1 MDSSVSVA
9 RLLRPEYIVVGL
21 KAKSYE
27 AAVARLLDR
36 LDAAGVIS
44 DRKAIDELVR
54 AEVES
59 GDLPTLGTQTLLAHY
74 RSDAANELAVA
85 IGTSPAPFSFAPEKT
100 PGARFVVLIVSPR
113 SAARYYLKTL
123 AGLSR
128 LLRRSDVA
136 EALATAGSAES
147 FLALARAQ
155 DLLIRPELTVQDLMS
170 RHVHAV
176 SPEAL
181 LSEVLHLMVRHRR
194 RGIPVVGDSGEV
206 LGLVTDME
214 VLQRFL
220 PQILGQENSTDQPP
234 LNDVEVRDV
243 MQRSVM
249 CLSEDQLISDVL
261 GGVLAEG
268 GAQFPVVGEGKLVG
282 MLSRGDLIE
291 KLLEHAT
298 YKQQ

>member
-1 MDSSVSVA
+1 MDSSVSIS
-9 RLLRPEYIVVGL
+9 RLLRSDRIVVGL

-27 AAVARLLDR
+27 EAVARLLDR

-44 DRKAIDELVR
+44 DRRAIDELVQ
-54 AEVES
+54 AEVER

-74 RSDAANELAVA
+74 RSDLANELAIA
-85 IGTSPAPFSFAPEKT
+85 IGTSAAPFSFAPEKT
-100 PGARFVVLIVSPR
+100 PEARFLVLVVSPR

-128 LLRRSDVA
+128 LLRRPDVA
-136 EALATAGSAES
+136 EALAAAGSAEE
-147 FLALARAQ
+147 FLAVTRAQ

-170 RHVHAV
+170 REVHSV

-206 LGLVTDME
+206 LGMVTDME

-220 PQILGQENSTDQPP
+220 PQILGQGNATDETP

-282 MLSRGDLIE
+282 MLSRSDLVE

>member
-1 MDSSVSVA
+1 MDSSVSIS
-9 RLLRPEYIVVGL
+9 RLLQPDRIIIGL
-21 KAKSYE
+21 KAKNYE
-27 AAVARLLDR
+27 QAVGQLLDR
-36 LDAAGVIS
+36 LDAAGMIGDRRVIT
-44 DRKAIDELVR
+44 ELVK
-54 AEVES
+54 AEVQA
-59 GDLPTLGTQTLLAHY
+59 GDVPTLGTQALLAHY

-85 IGTSPAPFSFAPEKT
+85 IGTFAKPFSVAPEK
-100 PGARFVVLIVSPR
+100 PSEARFLILIVSPR

-128 LLRRSDVA
+128 LFRRPEMA
-136 EALATAGSAES
+136 EALIAAQSPDE
-147 FLALARAQ
+147 FLSVITAQ

-170 RHVHAV
+170 REVRTV

-206 LGLVTDME
+206 LGMVTDLD

-220 PQILGQENSTDQPP
+220 PQVLGQETAIEQAP
-234 LNDVEVRDV
+234 LHDVEVREV

-282 MLSRGDLIE
+282 LLSRTDLID
-291 KLLEHAT
+291 KLLEHAN
-298 YKQQ
+298 YKLP

>member
-1 MDSSVSVA
+1 MDSSVSIS
-9 RLLRPEYIVVGL
+9 RLLSPDRIVVGL

-36 LDAAGVIS
+36 LDAAGAIS
-44 DRKAIDELVR
+44 DRRAIDELVQ
-54 AEVES
+54 AEVEG
-59 GDLPTLGTQTLLAHY
+59 GDVPTLGTQTLLAHY
-74 RSDAANELAVA
+74 RSDAAKELAVA
-85 IGTSPAPFSFAPEKT
+85 IGTSSTPFGFAQKKT
-100 PGARFVVLIVSPR
+100 PNARFLVLIVSPR

-128 LLRRSDVA
+128 LLRRPDVA
-136 EALATAGSAES
+136 AALAAARSPEE
-147 FLALARAQ
+147 FLALTQAQ

-170 RHVHAV
+170 RDVHTV

-220 PQILGQENSTDQPP
+220 PEILGEENATDQAP
-234 LNDVEVRDV
+234 LSDVEVREV

-282 MLSRGDLIE
+282 VLSRSDLIE

-298 YKQQ
+298 YKQP

>member
-1 MDSSVSVA
+1 MDSSVSIS
-9 RLLRPEYIVVGL
+9 RLLQPDRIIIGL
-21 KAKSYE
+21 KSRSYE
-27 AAVARLLDR
+27 QAVAQLLDR
-36 LDAAGVIS
+36 LEAAGVIA
-44 DRKAIDELVR
+44 DRPAIDHLVK

-59 GDLPTLGTQTLLAHY
+59 RDVPTLGTQALLAHY
-74 RSDAANELAVA
+74 RTDAANELAVA
-85 IGTSPAPFSFAPEKT
+85 IGTFAKPFSIAPEK
-100 PGARFVVLIVSPR
+100 PPKARFLVLIITPR

-128 LLRRSDVA
+128 LFRRPEVA
-136 EALATAGSAES
+136 AALVEAKSPDE
-147 FLALARAQ
+147 FLAIIAAQ

-170 RHVHAV
+170 REVQTV
-176 SPEAL
+176 SPEDL
-181 LSEVLHLMVRHRR
+181 LSEVLHLMVRHGR

-220 PQILGQENSTDQPP
+220 PQVLGQENATDQAP
-234 LNDVEVRDV
+234 LQDVEVRDV

-268 GAQFPVVGEGKLVG
+268 GGQFPVVGEGKLVG
-282 MLSRGDLIE
+282 LLSRTDLIE
-291 KLLEHAT
+291 KLLEHAN
-298 YKQQ
+298 YKQP

>member
-1 MDSSVSVA
+1 MNSTVSIS
-9 RLLRPEYIVVGL
+9 RLLRPDRIVIGL

-27 AAVARLLDR
+27 SAVAQLLDR
-36 LDAAGVIS
+36 LDAAGVINN
-44 DRKAIDELVR
+44 RLALDELVQ
-54 AEVES
+54 AEVAS
-59 GDLPTLGTQTLLAHY
+59 GDLPTLGTRTLLAHY

-85 IGTSPAPFSFAPEKT
+85 IGTSAAPFKFAPEKT
-100 PGARFVVLIVSPR
+100 SDARFLVLIVSPR

-128 LLRRSDVA
+128 LLRRPEVA
-136 EALATAGSAES
+136 ESLAAANSAEE
-147 FLALARAQ
+147 FLAVISAQ

-170 RHVHAV
+170 RELHTV

-194 RGIPVVGDSGEV
+194 TGIPVVGDSGEV

-220 PQILGQENSTDQPP
+220 PQVLGQENAADQAP

-261 GGVLAEG
+261 GGVLSEG

-282 MLSRGDLIE
+282 LLLRSDLID
-291 KLLEHAT
+291 KLLEHAS

>member
-1 MDSSVSVA
+1 MDSSVSIS
-9 RLLRPEYIVVGL
+9 RLLQPDRIIIGL

-27 AAVARLLDR
+27 QAVGQLLDR

-44 DRKAIDELVR
+44 DRQAIDGLVK
-54 AEVES
+54 AEVER
-59 GDLPTLGTQTLLAHY
+59 GDIPTLGTQALLSHY

-85 IGTSPAPFSFAPEKT
+85 IGTFEKPFSLASEKT
-100 PGARFVVLIVSPR
+100 PDVRFIVLIISPR
-113 SAARYYLKTL
+113 AAARYYLKIL

-128 LLRRSDVA
+128 LFRRPDVA
-136 EALATAGSAES
+136 EALVEAES
-147 FLALARAQ
+147 ADEFLAIISAQ

-170 RHVHAV
+170 REVKTV

-194 RGIPVVGDSGEV
+194 RGVPVVGDSGEV
-206 LGLVTDME
+206 LGMVTDME

-220 PQILGQENSTDQPP
+220 PQVLGQENAVEQSP
-234 LNDVEVRDV
+234 LQDVEVRDV

-268 GAQFPVVGEGKLVG
+268 GAQFPVVAEGKLVG
-282 MLSRGDLIE
+282 LLSRSDLIE
-291 KLLEHAT
+291 KLLEHAN
-298 YKQQ
+298 YKQP